1 MTDTRE
7 NIRRNL
13 ITARHDAGLSQR
25 ALAEAVG
32 AHRTQ
37 VVEWEAGKYRV
48 SDTYLDRIA
57 EATGHTPGW
66 FLDAHDGPGAA
77 A

>member
-13 ITARHDAGLSQR
+13 IAARHAAGLSQK

-37 VVEWEAGKYRV
+37 VVEWEAGRYRV
-48 SDTYLDRIA
+48 SNTYLDRIA
-57 EATGHTPGW
+57 EATGRTPGW
-66 FLDAHDGPGAA
+66 FLDPHEDGDAA
-77 A
+77 